1 MTNNIG
7 LNPSFDV
14 SPIYIEETIKIES
27 ESINLIDNMKSP
39 FLFGNN
45 FGTPVIV
52 AGAPEL
58 IIRETIARNNSEKE
72 LFNILTLKK
81 KSISEGTQ
89 LKFDPLLLKPNI
101 FIRPRLKYEVEIL
114 KQMQRTFKRSL
125 AIVEYNS
132 VNLIEE

>member
-1 MTNNIG
+1 MNPDKLKWFMTNNIG

-58 IIRETIARNNSEKE
+58 IMRETIARNNSEKE

-114 KQMQRTFKRSL
+114 K
-125 AIVEYNS
+125 
-132 VNLIEE
+132 

>member
-114 KQMQRTFKRSL
+114 K
-125 AIVEYNS
+125 
-132 VNLIEE
+132 